1 MSEFIKELEQEVH
14 EIIVNAHAAE
24 HSGEITRQQR
34 IEVIQNLLSDIS
46 DKIAGTPAESET
58 TK

>member
-1 MSEFIKELEQEVH
+1 MSQFIKELTQEAH

>member
-1 MSEFIKELEQEVH
+1 MSKFIKELTQEAH

-46 DKIAGTPAESET
+46 DKISGTPAENET
-58 TK
+58 K

>member
-1 MSEFIKELEQEVH
+1 MSQFIQELTQEAH

-24 HSGEITRQQR
+24 HSGEITRDQR
-34 IEVIQNLLSDIS
+34 VEVIQNLLSDIANQL
-46 DKIAGTPAESET
+46 AGTPAESET

>member
-1 MSEFIKELEQEVH
+1 MSEFIKELAQEAH

-24 HSGEITRQQR
+24 HSGEITRDQR
-34 IEVIQNLLSDIS
+34 VEVIQNLLSDIAN
-46 DKIAGTPAESET
+46 ILAPAESET